1 MLGKSGI
8 IVGKMFSYLKGLYM
22 HAVFLDYKTVD
33 ANDLDLGSIE
43 ALLPE
48 VVVYSFSNQEEVLTR
63 IEDAEVAIAN
73 KVVFDADV
81 FARATKL
88 KLICVTATGTNNIDL
103 EAAKQSGV
111 VVCNIRDYCTESVVQ
126 HVLLSILTLKHSSR
140 DYSASMDNG
149 DWQEGNSFSLLQH
162 PITELSGKSLG
173 IVGYGVLGQGV
184 ARAVGALGL
193 NVLLCESFA
202 KNNKSDQGLER
213 ISFETFLAESDIIS
227 LHCPLTDNTEGLF
240 DENAFKKMKSSAI
253 LINTARG
260 GLIDDHALIKA
271 IEDKAI
277 AGAAI
282 DVLNQEP
289 PDSDHPLMQKQ
300 YSNLIITP
308 HIAWAAREARQRAL
322 DRIAENIEAFQNNRP
337 INVVNN

>member
-1 MLGKSGI
+1 
-8 IVGKMFSYLKGLYM
+8 M

-48 VVVYSFSNQEEVLTR
+48 IVVHSFSNQEEVLSR
-63 IEDAEVAIAN
+63 IEDVEVAIAN
-73 KVVFDADV
+73 KVVFDANV

-111 VVCNIRDYCTESVVQ
+111 VVCNIKDYCTDSVVQ
-126 HVLLSILTLKHSSR
+126 HVLLSMLTLKHSSR

-173 IVGYGVLGQGV
+173 IIGYGVLGQGV
-184 ARAVGALGL
+184 ARAARTLGL
-193 NVLLCESFA
+193 RVLISESFA
-202 KNNKSDQGLER
+202 ENNKPDEGIARVPFDTL
-213 ISFETFLAESDIIS
+213 LAESDIIS